1 MIDFSF
7 EETNTEIV
15 LTFTGDTNELIL
27 KLSGGDPLD
36 LQIGVTSG
44 ELDDFLEMIDERYDY
59 QPTSNDP
66 DDWKWLKVVINN
78 GIIYFEHTFTEIDE
92 YSHVVRIRG
101 VEA

>member
-1 MIDFSF
+1 MIDYSF
-7 EETNTEIV
+7 DETNTEIV
-15 LTFTGDTNELIL
+15 LTFTGDTNEIIL

-36 LQIGVTSG
+36 LGLSVEHG
-44 ELDDFLEMIDERYDY
+44 ELDGLLDMIDERYDY

-78 GIIYFEHTFTEIDE
+78 GIIYFEHTFTELSE

-101 VEA
+101 VYA